1 MENRPDIQPVFTR
14 IDTIMEVA
22 AWLFIIVLWLVVVF
36 FYKGLPQI
44 IPTHFNAAG
53 EVDDTGDKMV
63 LFFLP
68 VIGTLM
74 FIAITVLSRYPRIFN
89 FPVDITPENAL
100 RQYTNAVRML
110 RYLKCVIAL
119 IFLWIT
125 VVVMHKAGGETTGM
139 IGAWSLP
146 VMMTLILLPLG
157 YFVMRAVRER

>member
-1 MENRPDIQPVFTR
+1 MENRPDIQPGFTR

-22 AWLFIIVLWLVVVF
+22 AWLFIIALWLVVVF
-36 FYKGLPQI
+36 FYEGLPQI

-53 EVDDTGDKMV
+53 EVNDTGDKMV

-68 VIGTLM
+68 VIGSLM

-110 RYLKCVIAL
+110 RYLKFVIAL

-125 VVVMHKAGGETTGM
+125 VVVMLKAGGETSAM

-157 YFVMRAVRER
+157 YFVMKAVRER